1 MLFFCNQCRVNLE
14 AYITVDHIWLW
25 MCSPDVPIMTWS
37 NQIYTRWL
45 WPPSI
50 LGPWGQTE
58 VSQDQPWP
66 QTTATMWW
74 SPASWMVSFFFEGH
88 FHQERRTI
96 CWMFLEKQDQFERFV
111 AMLQVSF
118 DTELSPCSLA
128 FHLPRHQGLRHPL
141 SRLAWPSHPR
151 PQQRRWGGE
160 KIKTSYELTVFEG
173 DGGRGL
179 CLLVFSQ
186 WTPWLLP
193 LHIACQVAYF
203 WEIFKHPA
211 DFLFFQGSNLQRLP
225 VLLPHTNPG
234 LFF

>member
-25 MCSPDVPIMTWS
+25 MCSPVPIMTWS

-141 SRLAWPSHPR
+141 PCLAWPSHPR
-151 PQQRRWGGE
+151 RQQRRWGGE
-160 KIKTSYELTVFEG
+160 KKETSYELYLKVMEG
-173 DGGRGL
+173 EACVSWSFPNGHHDC
-179 CLLVFSQ
+179 CLF
-186 WTPWLLP
+186 T
-193 LHIACQVAYF
+193 
-203 WEIFKHPA
+203 
-211 DFLFFQGSNLQRLP
+211 LP
-225 VLLPHTNPG
+225 VRWHLFEKLLLIFSFSRVRICNGFLSYFLTPTQVFLKG
-234 LFF
+234 R